1 MKNDMT
7 LANILIGI
15 VLIILIIVQTCR
27 SVRLESRREN
37 VERLCTELVTGN
49 FHMDSLIEKY
59 ERLFKEMESDVSKEG
74 VMKKRLEELDS
85 LITERREKNDRL
97 YEDYL
102 YLDTVNKELKKSS
115 SELADKSARIRREI
129 EDGDRTIEKIN
140 DSIDFLKKV
149 REGLE
154 IAVAN
159 LPAEEVPYLSTP
171 VFGMGVTPS
180 ISHKMEGYGIQYV
193 GDIINLNEQFL
204 SEIWGIGPVNL
215 ERIKAKMKENGV
227 WFGMEVIRV
236 NNRWYRRKCEL
247 IQE

>member
-97 YEDYL
+97 YEDYF

-115 SELADKSARIRREI
+115 SELADKSEI
-129 EDGDRTIEKIN
+129 GRAH
-140 DSIDFLKKV
+140 V
-149 REGLE
+149 
-154 IAVAN
+154 
-159 LPAEEVPYLSTP
+159 
-171 VFGMGVTPS
+171 
-180 ISHKMEGYGIQYV
+180 
-193 GDIINLNEQFL
+193 
-204 SEIWGIGPVNL
+204 
-215 ERIKAKMKENGV
+215 
-227 WFGMEVIRV
+227 
-236 NNRWYRRKCEL
+236 
-247 IQE
+247 

>member
-97 YEDYL
+97 YEDYF

-129 EDGDRTIEKIN
+129 EDGD
-140 DSIDFLKKV
+140 
-149 REGLE
+149 
-154 IAVAN
+154 
-159 LPAEEVPYLSTP
+159 LS
-171 VFGMGVTPS
+171 
-180 ISHKMEGYGIQYV
+180 
-193 GDIINLNEQFL
+193 
-204 SEIWGIGPVNL
+204 
-215 ERIKAKMKENGV
+215 
-227 WFGMEVIRV
+227 
-236 NNRWYRRKCEL
+236 L
-247 IQE
+247 IHI